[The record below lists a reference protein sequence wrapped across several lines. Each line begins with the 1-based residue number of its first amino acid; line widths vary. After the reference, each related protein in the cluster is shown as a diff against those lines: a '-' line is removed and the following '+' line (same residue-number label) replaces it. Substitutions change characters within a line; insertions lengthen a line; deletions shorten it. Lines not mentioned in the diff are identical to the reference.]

1 MNYPGEHPEQ
11 CLGGPLAPLEE
22 RVQAAIDEVL
32 YDKKFFKKF
41 DCVQQ

>member
-1 MNYPGEHPEQ
+1 MSG
-11 CLGGPLAPLEE
+11 AAISTIVEE